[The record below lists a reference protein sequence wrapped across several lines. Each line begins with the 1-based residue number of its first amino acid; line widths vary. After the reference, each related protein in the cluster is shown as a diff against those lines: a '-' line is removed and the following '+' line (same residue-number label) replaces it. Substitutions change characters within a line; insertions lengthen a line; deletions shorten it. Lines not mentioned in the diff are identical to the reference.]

1 MTHSP
6 PKDQSFSSS
15 VEPIQAA
22 AVIIAGAGVV
32 SFLLNSTLLK
42 GTIYALDSLHL
53 VLIQLVLVALF
64 HEALGLPS
72 ASAFLGL
79 KKAATTTV
87 TIVKEVKVPT
97 PLPSST
103 IHPDAAPAA
112 EQPQKVETAKDV
124 VPAPAEN
131 PNLKRAGAIMDKFIS
146 LANDKDPSRWQ
157 QVAQQNRGEFNVTV
171 FKNTERPFCLRLE
184 ATLESTPEEAFDLLS
199 DPDARPTW
207 DDVTNECG
215 ILEHV
220 QPACRVMYMRTKAIF
235 PTAARDVLVFG
246 SARRMVEAGPRTYI
260 YAISGYGDSH
270 PKYTARKGD
279 VRMELHVG
287 GQIVSPDPA
296 GRKGFCRVV
305 QIMDGDL
312 KGWLPASVVSLV
324 TTQAM
329 PAAMGKVNSILRK
342 KAEKSTESSLI
353 KFVEDE
359 LKKAGTPAAA
369 PAATPTPPAVI
380 TTPAAPAAQPV
391 AVKVAPTPLD
401 TILDAVLGPLSI
413 DAKLVRA
420 TILLLHRSLSAV
432 QPWFVTFFVLIYA
445 IRANRRKAVAAA

>member
-1 MTHSP
+1 M
-6 PKDQSFSSS
+6 
-15 VEPIQAA
+15 A
-22 AVIIAGAGVV
+22 
-32 SFLLNSTLLK
+32 
-42 GTIYALDSLHL
+42 
-53 VLIQLVLVALF
+53 
-64 HEALGLPS
+64 
-72 ASAFLGL
+72 
-79 KKAATTTV
+79 
-87 TIVKEVKVPT
+87 
-97 PLPSST
+97 
-103 IHPDAAPAA
+103 
-112 EQPQKVETAKDV
+112 QKVEATAGV
-124 VPAPAEN
+124 VPAPVEN

-146 LANDKDPSRWQ
+146 LANDKDPARWQ
-157 QVAQQNRGEFNVTV
+157 QVAQQSRGEFNVTV

-296 GRKGFCRVV
+296 GREGFCRVV

-342 KAEKSTESSLI
+342 KTEKLTESALI

-359 LKKAGTPAAA
+359 LKKAGTVAPVALKPTAHAEAA
-369 PAATPTPPAVI
+369 PAATPS
-380 TTPAAPAAQPV
+380 PAAPVSTLPA
-391 AVKVAPTPLD
+391 APTPQIADVKTTPTALD
-401 TILDAVLGPLSI
+401 AILNAVLGPLSI
-413 DAKLVRA
+413 DPKPVRA
-420 TILLLHRSLSAV
+420 AILLVHRSLSAT
-432 QPWFVTFFVLIYA
+432 QPWFVTIIVLMYA
-445 IRANRRKAVAAA
+445 IRANRRKAVAA